1 MDQQL
6 DLDELKNMLENPKLL
21 DVYVNIINK
30 KQPNF
35 FDQETTKETLHF
47 IDLEFNEFNQEQ
59 RLKENDNLKSKKR
72 LKLQEEFKQ
81 SELKHLLKQQ
91 KLEQTTTTSSS
102 TTTTMKSNQLVKK
115 SNYLPDSKTTKKV
128 IIFNTRTTK
137 RPIVSRYQLSTKE
150 SSKQILERLLK
161 SKKTIE

>member
-91 KLEQTTTTSSS
+91 KLEQTTTSSS

>member
-102 TTTTMKSNQLVKK
+102 TTTTMK
-115 SNYLPDSKTTKKV
+115 
-128 IIFNTRTTK
+128 
-137 RPIVSRYQLSTKE
+137 
-150 SSKQILERLLK
+150 
-161 SKKTIE
+161 